1 MIFVDEGTRC
11 LYYGKV
17 TILKENNVFAF
28 YEKVFTTTTERP
40 IYVIDAFGTQEHNKK
55 LSQDMINYHF
65 SKLSNDIKE
74 KFNFA
79 WGGNNQRNDL

>member
-11 LYYGKV
+11 LYYDTNVGKV
-17 TILKENNVFAF
+17 TIFKENNVFAF
-28 YEKVFTTTTERP
+28 YERVFKITDERP
-40 IYVIDAFGTQEHNKK
+40 IYVIDAFGTQEHTKK

-79 WGGNNQRNDL
+79 WR